1 MSMKSDTKK
10 WGISRRTFLR
20 ASVATGAGLA
30 LPSSRL
36 ASAGK
41 LPSIRFGLVTDS
53 HYADREPNG
62 SRQYR
67 ESITKLAECVELMND
82 KKVAFLVETGDFKD
96 QDAPPKEERTLAYLK
111 KIEAVFQEFNG
122 PTYHA
127 LGNHDLDSLS
137 KAQFLANVE
146 NTGIA
151 KERSYYSFDRGALH
165 FVVLDPNFNPDGS
178 AYDHG
183 NYDWTD
189 ANIPPK
195 ELAWI
200 EKDLAATS
208 KPVIAF
214 THQLLDGVGA
224 PFVTNA
230 EAVRKVLEKS
240 GKVLAVFQGHHHDGS
255 HKEITGIHYY
265 TLKAMIEGS
274 GAENSAYAIVEVKNS
289 GDIVV
294 TGYRRAVGQKMA
306 RV

>member
-1 MSMKSDTKK
+1 MSMKSDTRK
-10 WGISRRTFLR
+10 WEISRRTFLR
-20 ASVATGAGLA
+20 ASAATVAALA

-36 ASAGK
+36 AFAGEP
-41 LPSIRFGLVTDS
+41 PSIRFGLVTDP

-67 ESITKLAECVELMND
+67 ESIAKLTECVELMND

-96 QDAPPKEERTLAYLK
+96 QDTPPKEERTLAYLK
-111 KIEAVFQEFNG
+111 KIEAVFQKFNG

-137 KAQFLANVE
+137 KVQFLANVE

-151 KERSYYSFDRGALH
+151 KDRSYYSFDQGWLH
-165 FVVLDPNFNPDGS
+165 VVVLDPNFNPDES

-195 ELAWI
+195 ELAWL
-200 EKDLAATS
+200 EKDLASTS

-214 THQLLDGVGA
+214 THQLLDGVGN
-224 PFVTNA
+224 PYVTNA

-240 GKVLAVFQGHHHDGS
+240 GNVLAVFQGHHHDGS
-255 HKEITGIHYY
+255 HKEIAGIHYY

-274 GAENSAYAIVEVKNS
+274 GEENSAYATVDVKKS
-289 GDIVV
+289 GDIIV
-294 TGYRRAVGQKMA
+294 TGYRRAVGRKMVHA
-306 RV
+306 